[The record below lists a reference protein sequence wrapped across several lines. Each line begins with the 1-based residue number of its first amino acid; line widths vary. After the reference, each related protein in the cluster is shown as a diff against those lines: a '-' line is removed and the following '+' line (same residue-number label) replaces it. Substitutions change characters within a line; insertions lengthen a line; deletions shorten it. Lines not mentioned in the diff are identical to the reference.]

1 MPDYTKY
8 YLKDFM
14 SDPYF
19 RAWVKNNTTDVDN
32 FWEKWIA
39 EHPEKNDEV
48 LKARELL
55 QGIWTTFDE
64 IDDAEIEQR
73 IKVII
78 HQLNPIVATPSRS
91 FSWFVNRS
99 WSLAAAAVVVVAV
112 LFFWRHNT
120 PSTHSAVN
128 QQLITQD
135 KTVSLVEQKNTTNQP
150 LLLHLPDGSSVS
162 LTPQSQISY
171 PDDIGKSTERRV
183 YLTGEAF
190 FDVKRSPHKPFVV
203 LTHDIVTRVLG
214 TSFWVKSNEDASE
227 VSVSVKTGKV
237 SVYPGRLNNSEAS
250 NWDAANG
257 ILLDPNQEAKYIR
270 AENRLIKTLVE
281 HPVIVNAEVVKKQAV
296 FDEAPLAEVFQS
308 LEKAYGIKIIYDEET
323 FKNCYIT
330 AKIYDEPLSE
340 TLQLLCKIINATSE
354 IVDGQI
360 VITGN
365 GC

>member
-1 MPDYTKY
+1 MLDYTKY
-8 YLKDFM
+8 CLKDFM

-19 RAWVKNNTTDVDN
+19 RAWVKNNTTDADN

-39 EHPEKNDEV
+39 EHPEKKDDV

-64 IDDAEIEQR
+64 IDDAEIEHR
-73 IKVII
+73 IEVIK

-91 FSWFVNRS
+91 FSWFDNRY
-99 WSLAAAAVVVVAV
+99 WSIAAAVVLLVGAV
-112 LFFWRHNT
+112 FLWRHNT
-120 PSTHSAVN
+120 PSTHSAVH

-190 FDVKRSPHKPFVV
+190 FDIKRNPDRPFMV
-203 LTHDIVTRVLG
+203 LAHDIVTRVLG
-214 TSFWVKSNEDASE
+214 TSLWVKSYEDASE

-237 SVYPGRLNNSEAS
+237 SVYPRRLNNSEAS
-250 NWDAANG
+250 NWDATNG
-257 ILLDPNQEAKYIR
+257 VLLVPNQEAKYIR
-270 AENRLIKTLVE
+270 VENRLIKTLVE
-281 HPVIVNAEVVKKQAV
+281 HPVIVNTEIVKKQAV

-308 LEKAYGIKIIYDEET
+308 LEKAYGIQIVYDEET

-330 AKIYDEPLSE
+330 VKIYDEPLLE

-360 VITGN
+360 VITGK